1 MGLFSFMLRKENIV
15 MKDKKPRVYILE
27 GDMDTVGNLIELL
40 THIPKDYKVSLCGMN
55 DISIAVDD
63 TERTILIDDS
73 TFIET
78 HIDEWNV
85 RG

>member
-1 MGLFSFMLRKENIV
+1 
-15 MKDKKPRVYILE
+15 MKDKKQRVCILE
-27 GDMDTVGNLIELL
+27 GEMDTVGNLMELL

-55 DISIAVDD
+55 DISIAVDG

-78 HIDEWNV
+78 RIDEWNV

>member
-40 THIPKDYKVSLCGMN
+40 TRIPKDYKVSLCGMN

-63 TERTILIDDS
+63 KEQTILIDDS

>member
-1 MGLFSFMLRKENIV
+1 
-15 MKDKKPRVYILE
+15 MKDKKQRVCILE
-27 GDMDTVGNLIELL
+27 GEMDTVGNLMELL

-63 TERTILIDDS
+63 TERTILVDDS

-78 HIDEWNV
+78 HIDEWNDV
-85 RG
+85 GVEN

>member
-1 MGLFSFMLRKENIV
+1 
-15 MKDKKPRVYILE
+15 MKDKKQRVCILE
-27 GDMDTVGNLIELL
+27 GEMDTVGNLMELL

-55 DISIAVDD
+55 DISIAVDN

-78 HIDEWNV
+78 HIDEWNA